1 MGAESYTCRE
11 GQIENVVDVRKI
23 NENTIDARIE
33 AGLLQKNK
41 EGRSDPDAIIIY
53 DNYVPLQGDLDI
65 EPKTLYDEGY
75 GRKRRI
81 SNTLV

>member
-1 MGAESYTCRE
+1 M
-11 GQIENVVDVRKI
+11 RKI

-33 AGLLQKNK
+33 AGLLPKDTK
-41 EGRSDPDAIIIY
+41 TRDRSDPDAIIIY

-65 EPKTLYDEGY
+65 EQEKLLYDEGY

-81 SNTLV
+81 SNYFGIAES